1 MHGALVKQR
10 QLTDALTLAQ
20 GDPAV
25 SQLHGGG
32 AFLDDEQPRSRLV
45 GLNQDMA
52 GRDLELRGNIEDALD
67 R

>member
-1 MHGALVKQR
+1 MHGTLVKQR

-20 GDPAV
+20 ADPAV
-25 SQLHGGG
+25 AQLHGGA
-32 AFLDDEQPRSRLV
+32 AFLDDEKPRSRLV

>member
-20 GDPAV
+20 GDPPV
-25 SQLHGGG
+25 PQLHGRA
-32 AFLDDEQPRSRLV
+32 AFLDDEKPRSRFV